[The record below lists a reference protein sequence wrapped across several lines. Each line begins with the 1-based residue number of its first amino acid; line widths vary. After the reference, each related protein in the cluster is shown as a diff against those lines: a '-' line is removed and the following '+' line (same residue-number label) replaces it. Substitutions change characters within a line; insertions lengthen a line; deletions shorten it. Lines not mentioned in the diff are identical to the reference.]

1 MKHSFPRQQML
12 ALNKCNSAEEG
23 TPSLSATL
31 TWTVIDKKDKLP
43 TALSWEP
50 DLRFKVDVKR
60 LEASDTKVIVT
71 DFHFKGMWTKTKG
84 GGLQNYHHN
93 LSLALCVILEPF

>member
-1 MKHSFPRQQML
+1 MQLCRRDGHSQFVSHFHVDSNWQRQ
-12 ALNKCNSAEEG
+12 
-23 TPSLSATL
+23 
-31 TWTVIDKKDKLP
+31 TVA

-50 DLRFKVDVKR
+50 DLLFKVDVKR

-71 DFHFKGMWTKTKG
+71 DFHFRGMWTETKV
-84 GGLQNYHHN
+84 GGLQNNHHN